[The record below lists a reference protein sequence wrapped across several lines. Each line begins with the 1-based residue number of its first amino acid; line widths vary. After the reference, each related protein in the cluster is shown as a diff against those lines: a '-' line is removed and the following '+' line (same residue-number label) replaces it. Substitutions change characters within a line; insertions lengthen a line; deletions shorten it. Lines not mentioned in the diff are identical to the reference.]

1 MLSIAKETDALA
13 TLIDRDQDFRLIGSG
28 YGFTE
33 GPAWNPVGNY
43 LVFSDIPGDRR
54 WRWSESA
61 GMELIAW
68 PTYKG
73 NGMAYEAD
81 GSLLVCEQVT
91 SSLIRIRPD
100 GLREVVAF
108 HYQGKYLNSPNDV
121 IVRSDGSVY
130 FSDPNYGRWDVPV
143 GVARKCELD
152 YQGVFRVPPG
162 GGDAELVVAEKEFE
176 QPNGLA
182 FSPDESI
189 LYVNDRQD
197 LKAYDVAPDGSLS
210 NVRTVCDQM
219 GSTGTPGNGN
229 PDGMEVDELGNIW
242 CTARGGVWVIAP
254 SGDVL
259 GIIETPEVSGSLVW
273 GGPDLRSLFVCTST
287 TMHVLSTKVRTA
299 PIPFSAA

>member
-1 MLSIAKETDALA
+1 MLSFASETNALA
-13 TLIDRDQDFRLIGSG
+13 DLIDRDQDFRLIGSG

-33 GPAWNPVGNY
+33 GPAWNPAGNY
-43 LVFSDIPGDRR
+43 LIFSDIPGDRR
-54 WRWSESA
+54 WRWSEA
-61 GMELIAW
+61 GGMELDAW

-100 GLREVVAF
+100 GWRQVVAF

-130 FSDPNYGRWDVPV
+130 FTDPNYGRWDVPV
-143 GVARKCELD
+143 GVGRKFELD
-152 YQGVFRVPPG
+152 FQGVYRVPPG
-162 GGDAELVVAEKEFE
+162 GGDCELVVAQKEFE

-189 LYVNDRQD
+189 LYVNDRRD

-210 NVRTVCDQM
+210 NVRTVHDQM
-219 GSTGTPGNGN
+219 GSPGTPA
-229 PDGMEVDELGNIW
+229 
-242 CTARGGVWVIAP
+242 TATPTAWRSTRSATSGAP
-254 SGDVL
+254 RAAASG
-259 GIIETPEVSGSLVW
+259 
-273 GGPDLRSLFVCTST
+273 
-287 TMHVLSTKVRTA
+287 
-299 PIPFSAA
+299 